1 MFQNVAVLR
10 NKPFS
15 VKKFL
20 PVFHQN
26 SFWEIVWK
34 MLQQSVDLESKE
46 DLSVKKER
54 R

>member
-10 NKPFS
+10 NKPFF

-34 MLQQSVDLESKE
+34 MLQQNVDLESKP
-46 DLSVKKER
+46 DLSEER